1 MSNPFLDFTGL
12 PPFDQLRPEAVEPAI
27 TTLIQE
33 NRALLAR
40 LETVQDPRW
49 DNFVRP
55 LEEADE
61 RLSRAWGLVGHLKA
75 VVNSPEWVEA
85 HDACLNEVTRYFG
98 ELSQNEALYQGYRSI
113 REGLEFGQLSPA
125 RQRIVER
132 ELMHFRLGGAQ
143 LNAEDKKRFLEI
155 QERLAEL
162 SSRFEQNL
170 LDTMNHFT
178 LSVTRA
184 EALAGIPD
192 EVVEAAAKRAEAAGQ
207 SGWLFNLHAPCYVP
221 VMQYAKDREL
231 RAEMY
236 RAYATRASE
245 FGNSQWDNSPV
256 MEELLRL
263 RQEEAGLLG
272 YANYAE
278 VSLEPKMASTVPE
291 VLGFLRDLA
300 QRSRPYALRDWQ
312 DLARYAQEA
321 LQLEGLEPWDVAWVA
336 EQLRQARYAYSD
348 LEVKAYFPEDRV
360 LQGLFGLVEKLYG
373 LSVVPATAPL
383 WHADA
388 RFYQIRN
395 SKEELVGEFYLD
407 LYARNGKQGGAW
419 ADGIRARRRLADGS
433 FQIPLSCLICNF
445 SAPGESGVAT
455 FTFDDVITLFHEFG
469 HGLHHMLT
477 QVEDLAVSGTH
488 GVEWDAVELP
498 SQFMEN
504 FCWEWDVLQAMTRH
518 EKTGEALPRALYER
532 MVAAR
537 HFQSGMQT
545 VRQLEFSLFDL
556 ELHAQSGAGE
566 SPLQLLARIREEV
579 AVVHPPHWHRFPNSF
594 SHIFAGGYAAGYYSY
609 KWAEVL
615 SSDAY
620 GLFEER
626 GILDPVTGQ
635 RFWQEI
641 LGTGGSRPAMESF
654 RAFRGRE
661 PDISAFLRH
670 NGLTEALAA

>member
-1 MSNPFLDFTGL
+1 MNNPFLKIEGL
-12 PPFDQLRPEAVEPAI
+12 PAFDQLRPELVEPAI
-27 TTLIQE
+27 TQLIGD
-33 NRALLAR
+33 NRALLKQ
-40 LETVQDPRW
+40 LERVEAPNW
-49 DNFVRP
+49 DNFVGP
-55 LEEADE
+55 LEEAGE
-61 RLSRAWGLVGHLKA
+61 RLSYAWGLVGHLKA
-75 VVNSPEWVEA
+75 VANSPEWVAA

-98 ELSQNEALYQGYRSI
+98 ELSQNQALYQGYRQI
-113 REGLEFGQLSPA
+113 REGAGFEKLSAA

-132 ELMHFRLGGAQ
+132 ELLYFRLGGAE
-143 LNAEDKKRFLEI
+143 LAPAHKKRFLEI

-178 LSVTRA
+178 LAIA
-184 EALAGIPD
+184 EEKRLDGLPP
-192 EVVEAAAKRAEAAGQ
+192 EVVAAAWRRAADAGKT
-207 SGWLFNLHAPCYVP
+207 GWLLNLHAPCYLP
-221 VMQYAKDREL
+221 VMQYGCDRAL
-231 RAEMY
+231 REEMY

-245 FGNSQWDNSPV
+245 FGAGEWDNTKV
-256 MEELLRL
+256 IEELLAL
-263 RQEEAGLLG
+263 RTEEAHLLG

-278 VSLEPKMASTVPE
+278 VSLQPKMAGSVAE
-291 VLGFLRDLA
+291 VLNFLRDLA
-300 QRSRPYALRDWQ
+300 RRSHPYAQRDWRELCQ
-312 DLARYAQEA
+312 FARTELGLAEP
-321 LQLEGLEPWDVAWVA
+321 EPWDVAWIS
-336 EQLRQARYAYSD
+336 ERLRQQRYDYSD
-348 LEVKAYFPEDRV
+348 LEVKSYFPEDRV
-360 LQGLFGLVEKLYG
+360 LQGLFGLVNKLYG
-373 LSVVPATAPL
+373 LEVEAADAPR

-388 RFYQIRN
+388 RFYRLFDRN
-395 SKEELVGEFYLD
+395 HQLVGEFYFD

-419 ADGIRARRRLADGS
+419 ADGLRSRRRRRDGAL
-433 FQIPLSCLICNF
+433 QLPLSALICNF
-445 SAPGESGVAT
+445 SAPNEQGVAT

-504 FCWEWDVLQAMTRH
+504 FCWEWEVLESMTRH
-518 EKTGEALPRALYER
+518 EKTGKPLPRDLFER

-556 ELHAQSGAGE
+556 ELHAQSSGAE
-566 SPLQLLARIREEV
+566 SPLQLLERIREEV
-579 AVVHPPHWHRFPNSF
+579 AVLRPPHWHRFPHSF

-620 GLFEER
+620 SLFEEQ
-626 GILDPVTGQ
+626 GILDPVTGH

-670 NGLTEALAA
+670 NGLSEPLSA

>member
-1 MSNPFLDFTGL
+1 MNNPFLNFSGL
-12 PPFDQLRPEAVEPAI
+12 PPFEQLRPEFVEPAI
-27 TTLIQE
+27 AQLIQE
-33 NRALLAR
+33 NRALLAQ
-40 LETVQDPRW
+40 LETVAEPSWQ
-49 DNFVRP
+49 NFVAP
-55 LEEADE
+55 LEDADE

-85 HDACLNEVTRYFG
+85 HDACLGEVTRYFG
-98 ELSQNEALYQGYRSI
+98 ELSQNPALYQGFRQI
-113 REGLEFGQLSPA
+113 RQGSGFADLSPA

-132 ELMHFRLGGAQ
+132 ELMHFRLGGAE
-143 LNAEDKKRFLEI
+143 LNATDKKRFLEI

-178 LSVTRA
+178 LAITSQGQLEGVPA
-184 EALAGIPD
+184 
-192 EVVEAAAKRAEAAGQ
+192 EVVAAAAQRAKASGQ
-207 SGWLFNLHAPCYVP
+207 TGWLLNLHAPCYVP
-221 VMQYAKDREL
+221 VMQYAKDRTL
-231 RAEMY
+231 RQEMY

-245 FGNSQWDNSPV
+245 FGASEWDNSPV
-256 MEELLRL
+256 MTELLQL
-263 RQEEAGLLG
+263 RQEEANLLG

-278 VSLEPKMASTVPE
+278 VSLQPKMASTVPE
-291 VLGFLRDLA
+291 VLDFLRDLA
-300 QRSRPYALRDWQ
+300 RRSRPYAEKDWRDLS
-312 DLARYAQEA
+312 DFARQE
-321 LQLEGLEPWDVAWVA
+321 LGLEAMEPWDVAWVG

-348 LEVKAYFPEDRV
+348 LEVKAYFPEDKV
-360 LQGLFGLVEKLYG
+360 LEGLFGLVQKLYG
-373 LSVVPATAPL
+373 LSALPMPAPL
-383 WHADA
+383 WQPDA
-388 RFYQIRN
+388 RFYQLKN
-395 SKEELVGEFYLD
+395 AQQQVVGEFYLD

-419 ADGIRARRRLADGS
+419 ADGLRARRKLADGS
-433 FQIPLSCLICNF
+433 FQIPLSALICNF
-445 SAPGESGVAT
+445 SGPGESGVAY

-504 FCWEWDVLQAMTRH
+504 FCWEWDVLVAMTRH
-518 EKTGEALPRALYER
+518 EKTGEPLPRALFER

-545 VRQLEFSLFDL
+545 VRQLEFSLFDM
-556 ELHAQSGAGE
+556 ELHAQGANCG
-566 SPLQLLARIREEV
+566 SPLELLGRIRQEV

-626 GILDPVTGQ
+626 GILDPVTGHA
-635 RFWQEI
+635 FWQEI

-670 NGLTEALAA
+670 NGLSEPLPS

>member
-1 MSNPFLDFTGL
+1 MNNPFLNFSGL
-12 PPFDQLRPEAVEPAI
+12 PPFEQLRPELVQPAI
-27 TTLIQE
+27 SQLIQE
-33 NRALLAR
+33 NRALLAQ
-40 LETVQDPRW
+40 LETVAEPSWQ
-49 DNFVRP
+49 NFVAP
-55 LEEADE
+55 LEQADE

-85 HDACLNEVTRYFG
+85 HDACLGEVTRYFG
-98 ELSQNEALYQGYRSI
+98 ELSQNPALYQGFRQI
-113 REGLEFGQLSPA
+113 REGSGFAALSPA

-132 ELMHFRLGGAQ
+132 ELMHFRLGGAE
-143 LNAEDKKRFLEI
+143 LNATDKKRFLEI

-178 LSVTRA
+178 LAISRS
-184 EALAGIPD
+184 EQLEGMPP
-192 EVVEAAAKRAEAAGQ
+192 EVVAAAAQRAKDSGQ
-207 SGWLFNLHAPCYVP
+207 AGWLLNLHAPCYVP
-221 VMQYAKDREL
+221 VMQYAKDRTL
-231 RAEMY
+231 RQEMY

-245 FGNSQWDNSPV
+245 FGASEWDNSPV
-256 MEELLRL
+256 MNELLQL
-263 RQEEAGLLG
+263 RQEEANLLG

-278 VSLEPKMASTVPE
+278 VSLQPKMASTVPE
-291 VLGFLRDLA
+291 VLDFLRDLA
-300 QRSRPYALRDWQ
+300 RRSRPYAERDWQ
-312 DLARYAQEA
+312 DLSGFARQE
-321 LQLEGLEPWDVAWVA
+321 LGLETMEPWDVAWVG

-348 LEVKAYFPEDRV
+348 LEVKAYFPEDKVRE
-360 LQGLFGLVEKLYG
+360 GLFGLVQKLYG
-373 LSVVPATAPL
+373 LSAVPAEAAL
-383 WHADA
+383 WHPDA
-388 RFYQIRN
+388 RFYQLKN
-395 SKEELVGEFYLD
+395 AQQQVVGEFYLD

-419 ADGIRARRRLADGS
+419 ADGLRARRKLADGS
-433 FQIPLSCLICNF
+433 FQIPLSALICNF
-445 SAPGESGVAT
+445 SGPGESGVAY

-504 FCWEWDVLQAMTRH
+504 FCWEWEVLVAMTRH
-518 EKTGEALPRALYER
+518 EKTGLPLPRALFER

-545 VRQLEFSLFDL
+545 VRQLEFSLFDM
-556 ELHAQSGAGE
+556 ELHAQNATCE
-566 SPLQLLARIREEV
+566 SPLELLGRIRQEV

-626 GILDPVTGQ
+626 GILDPVTGHA
-635 RFWQEI
+635 FWQEI

-670 NGLTEALAA
+670 NGLSEPLPS